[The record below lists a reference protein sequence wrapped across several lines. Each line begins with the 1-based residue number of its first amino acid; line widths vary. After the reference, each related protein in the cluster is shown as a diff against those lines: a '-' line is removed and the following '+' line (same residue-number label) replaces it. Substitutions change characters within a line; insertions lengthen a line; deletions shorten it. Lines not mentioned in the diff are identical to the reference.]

1 MSNKKQQ
8 IPDIRFKGFTDDW
21 EQRKLGELINLEN
34 GFAFKSE
41 YFQEDPSDVIVLT
54 PGNVNIGGGF
64 QSGKGRFYNIAG
76 KFPDK
81 FIFKPGD
88 IFVTMT
94 DLTPSGQT
102 LGLPAIVPDDG
113 ITYLHNQRLGKLV
126 NFSGDREFLF
136 YVFNTEDYHKH
147 IVATA
152 SGTTVKHSSSS
163 KILDYVVHIPIIEE
177 QTKIGAFLNKLDNT
191 IALHQRK
198 STLLKQLKQ
207 TYLKQIFPQNK
218 ENIPALR
225 FAGFSEPWKQHKF
238 DEVFSHVQN
247 NSLSRADL
255 NYNGG
260 YAMNI
265 HYGDIL
271 IRFGEYLDVSKCK
284 LPMIANKQ
292 LVEKYKAS
300 FLKDGDI
307 VIADA
312 AEDET
317 VGKCS
322 ELRGIEDA
330 NILAGLHTIPSRPNW
345 TFAPGYLGYYMNS
358 SAFHDQL
365 LPLIQGTKISSISKS
380 ALKKT
385 DIKYPYGKEEQTKI
399 GNLFKQLDDSISLHQ
414 SKLEKLTDLK
424 QVLLAKMFV

>member
-1 MSNKKQQ
+1 MRNC
-8 IPDIRFKGFTDDW
+8 DW
-21 EQRKLGELINLEN
+21 EQRKLLDMSERICVGFVGTCEQYYTDSTGIPMYRTGNLNGLYLNKDDLKYVTQEFHNKNMKSQLKRGDILIARH
-34 GFAFKSE
+34 G
-41 YFQEDPSDVIVLT
+41 D
-54 PGNVNIGGGF
+54 
-64 QSGKGRFYNIAG
+64 SGKAVIYNYSDEANCLNIVIIRPNSNECDYRFLAQCINSPMPSKQIKGLSAG
-76 KFPDK
+76 STQSVINTKE
-81 FIFKPGD
+81 IE
-88 IFVTMT
+88 
-94 DLTPSGQT
+94 
-102 LGLPAIVPDDG
+102 
-113 ITYLHNQRLGKLV
+113 KLV
-126 NFSGDREFLF
+126 VSVPRNVEEQKVLANFLF
-136 YVFNTEDYHKH
+136 N
-147 IVATA
+147 
-152 SGTTVKHSSSS
+152 
-163 KILDYVVHIPIIEE
+163 
-177 QTKIGAFLNKLDNT
+177 LDND

>member
-191 IALHQRK
+191 IALHQRQLYYYKELKKATLQKMFPREGETIPEVRFEGFTEEWEQRTLGELMDISSASRVHKNEWTK
-198 STLLKQLKQ
+198 SGVRFFRSSDVIAS
-207 TYLKQIFPQNK
+207 YNK
-218 ENIPALR
+218 KKNTEAFI
-225 FAGFSEPWKQHKF
+225 
-238 DEVFSHVQN
+238 SHELYEE
-247 NSLSRADL
+247 LSSKS
-255 NYNGG
+255 GKVSQ
-260 YAMNI
+260 
-265 HYGDIL
+265 GDIL
-271 IRFGEYLDVSKCK
+271 ITGGGSIGIPYLIKDEEPLYFKDADLIWLKNSEK
-284 LPMIANKQ
+284 LNG
-292 LVEKYKAS
+292 Y
-300 FLKDGDI
+300 FLFTYFITNGF
-307 VIADA
+307 
-312 AEDET
+312 
-317 VGKCS
+317 
-322 ELRGIEDA
+322 RQ
-330 NILAGLHTIPSRPNW
+330 
-345 TFAPGYLGYYMNS
+345 YLGSISHIGTISHYTIEQAKVTPISLPNEKEQ
-358 SAFHDQL
+358 DQL
-365 LPLIQGTKISSISKS
+365 GSFFEQLDNAIALHQQKIINYQTAKS
-380 ALKKT
+380 AL
-385 DIKYPYGKEEQTKI
+385 
-399 GNLFKQLDDSISLHQ
+399 FK
-414 SKLEKLTDLK
+414 
-424 QVLLAKMFV
+424 KMFV

>member
-1 MSNKKQQ
+1 MPEVTKKA
-8 IPDIRFKGFTDDW
+8 PVIRFKGFSDAW
-21 EQRKLGELINLEN
+21 EQRKLREVGNVVTGSTPSTLDKTNYNGSYLFVSPADIQGNRYVDKTITTLSEKGFRKGRILKEGAILFVSIGSTIGKVAQIRQEAVTNQQINAVVPHEDYDDNFIFSSLVKE
-34 GFAFKSE
+34 SE
-41 YFQEDPSDVIVLT
+41 KIKLLSATQAVPIINKTTFSNIDIHI
-54 PGNVNIGGGF
+54 PGNI
-64 QSGKGRFYNIAG
+64 K
-76 KFPDK
+76 
-81 FIFKPGD
+81 
-88 IFVTMT
+88 
-94 DLTPSGQT
+94 
-102 LGLPAIVPDDG
+102 
-113 ITYLHNQRLGKLV
+113 
-126 NFSGDREFLF
+126 
-136 YVFNTEDYHKH
+136 
-147 IVATA
+147 
-152 SGTTVKHSSSS
+152 
-163 KILDYVVHIPIIEE
+163 E
-177 QTKIGAFLNKLDNT
+177 QIQIGAFFNKMDDT

-330 NILAGLHTIPSRPNW
+330 KILAGLHTIPSRPNW

-385 DIKYPYGKEEQTKI
+385 DIKYPYGKDEQTKI